1 VGDDPQEMRKMEKIE
16 AKLGTID
23 YAGGE
28 SRMHPGVAVD
38 YLYVTVTLNDGE
50 EVGYYA
56 ETAEIGT
63 VDGSYDIL
71 VNDVYWQMLDDG
83 LEIDKSIFYN

>member
-1 VGDDPQEMRKMEKIE
+1 MEKIK
-16 AKLGTID
+16 AKLGKID

-38 YLYVTVTLNDGE
+38 YLYVTATLNDGE

-56 ETAEIGT
+56 ETAEIG
-63 VDGSYDIL
+63 GGEESYFIL
-71 VNDVYWQMLDDG
+71 VNHVYEQMLDDG
-83 LEIDKSIFYN
+83 LETDISDFYEV

>member
-1 VGDDPQEMRKMEKIE
+1 MEKIKVE
-16 AKLGTID
+16 CLEKID

-28 SRMHPGVAVD
+28 SRKHPGVAVD
-38 YLYVTVTLNDGE
+38 YLYVIATLSDGE

-63 VDGSYDIL
+63 VYESFDIL
-71 VNDVYWQMLDDG
+71 VNDVYWQMLYDG
-83 LEIDKSIFYN
+83 LVIDKSEFYDSEV

>member
-1 VGDDPQEMRKMEKIE
+1 MEKIK
-16 AKLGTID
+16 AKLGKID

-28 SRMHPGVAVD
+28 SRLHPGVAVD
-38 YLYVTVTLNDGE
+38 YLYVTVALNDGE

-63 VDGSYDIL
+63 VDESYDIL

-83 LEIDKSIFYN
+83 LEIDKSEFYN

>member
-1 VGDDPQEMRKMEKIE
+1 MEKIE
-16 AKLGTID
+16 VKLEKID

-28 SRMHPGVAVD
+28 SRMHPGVPVD
-38 YLYVTVTLNDGE
+38 SLYVTATLNDGE

-56 ETAEIGT
+56 ETAEIGR

-83 LEIDKSIFYN
+83 LVIDKSEFYEV

>member
-1 VGDDPQEMRKMEKIE
+1 MEKIE
-16 AKLGTID
+16 AKLGKID

-28 SRMHPGVAVD
+28 SRLHPGVAVD

-71 VNDVYWQMLDDG
+71 VNDVYWQMLYDG
-83 LEIDKSIFYN
+83 LVMDRSEFYN

>member
-1 VGDDPQEMRKMEKIE
+1 MEKI
-16 AKLGTID
+16 KVRLLDKVD
-23 YAGGE
+23 YGGGE
-28 SRMHPGVAVD
+28 SRMHPGIAVD

-50 EVGYYA
+50 EARYYA
-56 ETAEIGT
+56 ETAEIGR

-83 LEIDKSIFYN
+83 LEIDKSKFYN

>member
-1 VGDDPQEMRKMEKIE
+1 MGDDPQEMRKMEKIE

>member
-1 VGDDPQEMRKMEKIE
+1 MEKIE
-16 AKLGTID
+16 AKLGGI
-23 YAGGE
+23 YYGGGE
-28 SRMHPGVAVD
+28 SRIFLGGAVD

-71 VNDVYWQMLDDG
+71 VDDVYLQMCEHG
-83 LEIDKSIFYN
+83 LEIDKSEFYN